1 MGRMFIVVFEL
12 NVKSDFFKGVSDD
25 GRRGGFVVTD
35 GDSVSHEGNVD
46 VCCGDT

>member
-1 MGRMFIVVFEL
+1 MGRMFIVVFKL
-12 NVKSDFFKGVSDD
+12 NIKSDFFEGMRDD
-25 GRRGGFVVTD
+25 GGSDGFVVSD